1 MANTYITHAGPSSA
15 QASRIQQQQLRA
27 ASYGTYNFQPNVAAI
42 TMEDVGRR
50 CLVPTRC
57 LAWDITLASGPGV
70 DVIQAIDF
78 ALVGAGAFPINVWN
92 NALAAD
98 REELY
103 GDTLIGCQVSI
114 QCNVTAFDAAA
125 AGTLTGNLTEYG
137 NALEQML
144 YQRYSLV
151 INPTS
156 GNRSPIVFDTEL
168 RAFSPTHR
176 LSGADGY
183 TAIPATPWG
192 DEFATVQMTTSPN
205 PVVGAYTMFLPN
217 PGVVTDFQI
226 QGVINVSLK
235 KVRGTGN

>member
-1 MANTYITHAGPSSA
+1 MVTHYISQAGPSAA
-15 QASRIQQQQLRA
+15 QVSRIKQQQVRA
-27 ASYGTYNFQPNVAAI
+27 ASYGTYNYQPNVAAI

-57 LAWDITLASGPGV
+57 VAWDFAVGGGV
-70 DVIQAIDF
+70 DLIGQIDAAIGF
-78 ALVGAGAFPINVWN
+78 AGFPVNLWN
-92 NALAAD
+92 NQLPAD
-98 REELY
+98 REETY
-103 GDTLIGCQVSI
+103 GDTLIGVQVSI
-114 QCNVTAFDAAA
+114 QCNFSGFDTAA
-125 AGTLTGNLTEYG
+125 AGTLVGNLTEYG
-137 NALEQML
+137 NAVEQLL

-183 TAIPATPWG
+183 TAVPATPWG
-192 DEFATVQMTTSPN
+192 DEFATIQIVQSPQ
-205 PVVGAYTMFLPN
+205 PVVGLYTMITPS
-217 PGVVTDFQI
+217 PGVATTTFQC

-235 KVRGTGN
+235 KVRGTGG